1 MVSRQQNQIHQIFQ
15 QDRSENITV
24 TWRRFA
30 RSSGLAL
37 GALDVGT
44 VVLKGGFV
52 NPPRR
57 RAETFAYLWALH
69 FIGLPGAA
77 RDERVPDKAKV
88 SSPCSCCPPMI
99 RLQIVVQLC
108 PFWRAASLSP
118 LCVPDGVRHTRMNET
133 NTI

>member
-57 RAETFAYLWALH
+57 RAGQSKGLVSMFMLPAYDPTADRCPALPVLAR
-69 FIGLPGAA
+69 GLIIPAM
-77 RDERVPDKAKV
+77 RP
-88 SSPCSCCPPMI
+88 
-99 RLQIVVQLC
+99 
-108 PFWRAASLSP
+108 
-118 LCVPDGVRHTRMNET
+118 
-133 NTI
+133 